1 MRQTMISAAILA
13 AVSFSAQGAASL
25 SGFNFDYDITGD
37 KSVRPVQVFDNGQSI
52 YIQLSA
58 RTQAPP
64 AVMEKVGEQVRP
76 VSFRYEYPYLV
87 VDNARGEIVLA
98 LDGRSAL
105 VSRRSSGSVTGA
117 ATPVLVG
124 RAAMPAVGGAA
135 QPAAQPSYPVA
146 APAAAQPDYAGE
158 MVYRNI
164 RGPALPSSPS
174 SSLPNSARQVAGV
187 AAPRVAQTVR
197 TSPARLESFVAN
209 NEGVVVHRVRPG
221 ETLGVLAAR
230 YGVPVRRIAA
240 DNGITNP
247 ALIRVG
253 QALTINAGAAGTKA
267 LVFTQAEK
275 SVVAPVG
282 RVAVANG
289 VAAPASVRGVQ
300 PLATVPAARALAVT
314 QPMNRV
320 VPARRIAVDNGA
332 AGTGLIRVSQPL
344 TIDAGEGVRN
354 IAPPPP
360 SRPGVLSVAAGAAEI
375 DGSVLRAVQKA
386 VASNGRI
393 AIRGYSS
400 AGTRELRAA
409 LANAQAE
416 VVRVQLIE
424 KGIPENKLLVV
435 TNLGYVKQSSRV
447 DIVLIGAKKHATV

>member
-13 AVSFSAQGAASL
+13 AVSFSAHGAANL

-105 VSRRSSGSVTGA
+105 VSRRSLGSVTGA

-124 RAAMPAVGGAA
+124 RATMPVVGGAA
-135 QPAAQPSYPVA
+135 QPAAQPAYPVA

-164 RGPALPSSPS
+164 RGPALPSAPS
-174 SSLPNSARQVAGV
+174 SSLPNSARQVAGDASGV
-187 AAPRVAQTVR
+187 AAPRVAQTMR
-197 TSPARLESFVAN
+197 TSPSRLESFVAS

-247 ALIRVG
+247 SLILVG
-253 QALTINAGAAGTKA
+253 QMLTINAGAGAAGTKA
-267 LVFTQAEK
+267 LVVTQDEK
-275 SVVAPVG
+275 SG
-282 RVAVANG
+282 AVH
-289 VAAPASVRGVQ
+289 ASVLGV
-300 PLATVPAARALAVT
+300 R
-314 QPMNRV
+314 
-320 VPARRIAVDNGA
+320 
-332 AGTGLIRVSQPL
+332 PL

-354 IAPPPP
+354 IAPPAPP
-360 SRPGVLSVAAGAAEI
+360 RPGVLRVAAGSMQI
-375 DGSVLRAVQKA
+375 DSSVLSAVQEVA
-386 VASNGRI
+386 ASNGRV

-400 AGTRELRAA
+400 ADTLELRAT
-409 LANAQAE
+409 LANAQAMA
-416 VVRVQLIE
+416 VRVQLIE
-424 KGIPENKLLVV
+424 KGIPENKLLVL